1 MSQNRKNRKNEK
13 PEIYDTDELFSNSD
27 NSEPLFGEISESKK
41 NNSSYLNQPDG
52 SALVIAPSSGRK
64 SQFSDFAKKTEI
76 RAKRANVT
84 VKPAFSRSSI
94 SNSVA
99 ITIS

>member
-13 PEIYDTDELFSNSD
+13 PVYDTDELFSNSD
-27 NSEPLFGEISESKK
+27 NSESLFGEISESKK
-41 NNSSYLNQPDG
+41 NNSSYLNHPSG
-52 SALVIAPSSGRK
+52 ALVIAPSSDSRK
-64 SQFSDFAKKTEI
+64 LQQCDFAKKVEI
-76 RAKRANVT
+76 QSKQASVT

>member
-13 PEIYDTDELFSNSD
+13 PVYDTDELFSNSD
-27 NSEPLFGEISESKK
+27 NSESLFGEISESKK
-41 NNSSYLNQPDG
+41 NNSSYLNHPSG
-52 SALVIAPSSGRK
+52 ALVIAPSSGPRK
-64 SQFSDFAKKTEI
+64 SLFSDVAKKTEI
-76 RAKRANVT
+76 RAKQASVT
-84 VKPAFSRSSI
+84 VKPTISRSSI